1 MKPKGNNNSADLFA
15 QLTLESFRLN
25 AALLHEGDRLATP
38 YGLTSA
44 RWQVLGTLILAAQ
57 PLTVAET
64 ARRMGL
70 ARQSVQRVAD
80 WLVGEKMIRYTTNP
94 AHPRW
99 QQARPTAR
107 GRRIYAEL
115 ETDRLK
121 WAQGITKELN
131 QDRLHAALETLQ
143 QITAQ
148 LAANESHPGEK

>member
-1 MKPKGNNNSADLFA
+1 MNRKGNKKSADLFA

-25 AALLHEGDRLATP
+25 AALLNEGDRLATP

-80 WLVGEKMIRYTTNP
+80 WLADQKLIKYTANP

-99 QQARPTAR
+99 QRAQPTAR
-107 GRRIYAEL
+107 GRRIYADL
-115 ETDRLK
+115 EADRLD
-121 WAQGITKELN
+121 WAQKVTADLN
-131 QDRLHAALETLQ
+131 QTDLYTALETLS
-143 QITAQ
+143 QITR
-148 LAANESHPGEK
+148 LLDERSRLHGES